1 MIDDTISPVTQ
12 RSIIHVDMD
21 AFYASVE
28 QLDNPELRGKAV
40 VVGGLGPRGVVSTAS
55 YEARRFGVHSA
66 MPMAQARRLCPRGE
80 YLAPRA
86 SRYREVS
93 KQVFDAFHDITPLVE
108 GLSLDEAF
116 LDVTASRKLF
126 GALESIGRKVKQ
138 DIQAAIGLTASVGM
152 AHNKFL
158 AKLASDA
165 DKPDGLVHITP
176 EKAQA
181 FLDPMPIGRLWG
193 IGRKTEP
200 KLKALGV
207 LTIGQLRR
215 ADAALLRPILGNRT
229 EHFMRLARGIDE
241 REVEPA
247 RPDKS
252 ISGEV
257 TFDYDIV
264 AREELLSEL
273 QHQAD
278 RVARRLRKQHLLA
291 RTVSV
296 KIRDS
301 AFRTATRSKTM
312 VAPSNSSATI
322 YRMARALFEVWRT
335 EHRATPVRLIGVG
348 TSNFEDEPGPVEERE
363 SRDRRLDKVL
373 DVIRD
378 RFGEDRIAH
387 GQALRRKR

>member
-1 MIDDTISPVTQ
+1 MSQ
-12 RSIIHVDMD
+12 KSIIHVDMD

-28 QLDNPELRGKAV
+28 QLDQPELRGRAV

-66 MPMAQARRLCPRGE
+66 MPMAQARRLCPRAAFI
-80 YLAPRA
+80 APRA
-86 SRYREVS
+86 QRYREVS
-93 KQVFDAFHDITPLVE
+93 RQVFAVFHNITPLVE

-116 LDVTASRKLF
+116 LDVSACHRLF
-126 GALESIGRKVKQ
+126 GPLEDIGRKLKK
-138 DIQAAIGLTASVGM
+138 DIHDATGLTASVGM

-165 DKPDGLVHITP
+165 DKPDGLVRVLP
-176 EKAQA
+176 EDVHS

-200 KLKALGV
+200 KLRAQGL

-215 ADAALLRPILGNRT
+215 ADPGLLNTVLGNRT
-229 EHFMRLARGIDE
+229 MHFLRLAQGLDD
-241 REVEPA
+241 REVEPT

-252 ISGEV
+252 VSHEV
-257 TFDYDIV
+257 TFDRDIDS
-264 AREELLSEL
+264 REALLSEL

-278 RVARRLRKQHLLA
+278 RVARRLRKQHLVA
-291 RTVSV
+291 RTVSI
-296 KIRDS
+296 KIRN
-301 AFRTATRSKTM
+301 ARFQTVTRSRSL
-312 VAPSNSSATI
+312 VAGTNSSATI
-322 YRMARALFEVWRT
+322 YKVARALFETWRA

-348 TSNFEDEPGPVEERE
+348 TSNFEDEPAPGEEAD
-363 SRDRRLDKVL
+363 SRDRQLDRVL
-373 DVIRD
+373 DGIRD

-387 GQALRRKR
+387 GQAMRRKR